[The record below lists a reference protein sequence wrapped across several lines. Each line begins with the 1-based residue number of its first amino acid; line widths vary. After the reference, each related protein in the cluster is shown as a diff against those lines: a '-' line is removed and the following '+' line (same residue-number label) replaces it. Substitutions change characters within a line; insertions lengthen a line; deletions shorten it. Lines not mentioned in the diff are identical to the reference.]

1 MPRAGLRSSPWYKH
15 RVLSD
20 RTHCLAL
27 GPLRSPAR
35 GKPAHHRS
43 VLQPANRCSASS
55 SNLTTLKQAQW
66 DLLCDEQKLFSGEQ
80 KLFCSEL
87 GHFCGERACPALGC
101 EAAPG
106 TNTASFQ
113 TERSVW
119 PWGRCEAAPGT
130 NTAPFQTERIV
141 WPWGRFAALR
151 GASPLTTDRCCN
163 LLTRAAQVALITTQ
177 AGLICGEQPHHKSV
191 LRPDGCL
198 ERVAC
203 FEHYAVSIKTTA
215 RLARIAGAHAEVR
228 HLIVNANTGLI
239 AVTRY
244 RRTGHGKR

>member
-1 MPRAGLRSSPWYKH
+1 MPRAGLRSSPCYKH

-43 VLQPANRCSASS
+43 VLQPANPYSASCS
-55 SNLTTLKQAQW
+55 DLTPLRQAQW
-66 DLLCDEQKLFSGEQ
+66 DLLCDEQKLFCG
-80 KLFCSEL
+80 EL
-87 GHFCGERACPALGC
+87 GLFFGELGLFCGERACPALGC

-113 TERSVW
+113 TERI
-119 PWGRCEAAPGT
+119 A
-130 NTAPFQTERIV
+130 
-141 WPWGRFAALR
+141 WPWGRFAAQR

>member
-15 RVLSD
+15 RTLSD
-20 RTHCLAL
+20 RTHCLAV

-43 VLQPANRCSASS
+43 VLQAANRCSASCS
-55 SNLTTLKQAQW
+55 DLTPLKQAQW
-66 DLLCDEQKLFSGEQ
+66 DLLCDEQELFCGEQ
-80 KLFCSEL
+80 GLFCSEL
-87 GHFCGERACPALGC
+87 GHFFGERACPALG
-101 EAAPG
+101 
-106 TNTASFQ
+106 
-113 TERSVW
+113 
-119 PWGRCEAAPGT
+119 CEAAPGT

-141 WPWGRFAALR
+141 WPWGRFAAQR
-151 GASPLTTDRCCN
+151 GASPLTTDRCCS
-163 LLTRAAQVALITTQ
+163 LLSGTAQVALITTQ

-239 AVTRY
+239 AVTRH

>member
-1 MPRAGLRSSPWYKH
+1 MRRY
-15 RVLSD
+15 
-20 RTHCLAL
+20 
-27 GPLRSPAR
+27 
-35 GKPAHHRS
+35 
-43 VLQPANRCSASS
+43 SASCS
-55 SNLTTLKQAQW
+55 DLTPLKQAQW
-66 DLLCDEQKLFSGEQ
+66 DLLCDEQKLFCGEQ
-80 KLFCSEL
+80 GLFCSEL

-113 TERSVW
+113 TER
-119 PWGRCEAAPGT
+119 
-130 NTAPFQTERIV
+130 IV
-141 WPWGRFAALR
+141 WPWGRFAAQR